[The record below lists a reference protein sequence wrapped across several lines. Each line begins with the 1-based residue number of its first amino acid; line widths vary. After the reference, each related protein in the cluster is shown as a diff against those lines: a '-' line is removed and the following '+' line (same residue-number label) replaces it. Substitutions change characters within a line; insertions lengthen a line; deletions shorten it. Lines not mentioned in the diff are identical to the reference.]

1 MNSER
6 WFRLIHEPLR
16 PPHCVTLP
24 HDALGP
30 LNQRHNRGFRL
41 WARLGIEQV
50 YSRSQ
55 FPARCRSLEC
65 RRGVINAF
73 VIALDGKTADASLLG
88 LDSLA
93 PIKAVTVQ

>member
-16 PPHCVTLP
+16 PPHCASLFRMM
-24 HDALGP
+24 
-30 LNQRHNRGFRL
+30 QRHNRGFRF
-41 WARLGIEQV
+41 WTRLGIEQV

-55 FPARCRSLEC
+55 FPAPCRSLEC

-93 PIKAVTVQ
+93 PIKAVAVQ